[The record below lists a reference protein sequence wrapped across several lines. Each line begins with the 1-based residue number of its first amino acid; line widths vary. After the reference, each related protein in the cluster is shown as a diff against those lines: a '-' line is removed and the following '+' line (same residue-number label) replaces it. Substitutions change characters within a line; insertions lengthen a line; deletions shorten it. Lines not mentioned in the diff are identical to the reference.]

1 MLEKFRHRLKS
12 SAARQRLR
20 ASPTYARTKVFLKR
34 IAGKELWLR
43 PEIHL
48 PLLQYGEWA
57 LCPDFLANNRPNV
70 YSFGIGDTIEFERL
84 LIERFR
90 VEVHGFDPTPSVGS
104 WLKDI
109 KVPSGFHF
117 YPWALAGRDETLEFY
132 PRLRRDGATSTRIH
146 TIVREAGK
154 TSRGITVKAKRLPT
168 IMAELRHDAID
179 VLKMDVEGAE
189 YQVFSDLLY
198 SEIRPMQILVEF
210 HHRFETIGKDKTRAA
225 IRQLSRA
232 GYQVAFVSATGREVT
247 FVQRQ

>member
-48 PLLQYGEWA
+48 PLFQYGEWA